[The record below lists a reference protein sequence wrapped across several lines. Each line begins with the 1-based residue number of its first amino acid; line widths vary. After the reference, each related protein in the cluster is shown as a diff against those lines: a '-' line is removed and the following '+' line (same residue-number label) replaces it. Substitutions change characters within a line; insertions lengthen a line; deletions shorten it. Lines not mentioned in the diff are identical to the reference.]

1 MSIVINTKRTINK
14 IKNMKNK
21 EKITMIT
28 AYDTLFAKLF
38 DNHIDMILVGDSLSM
53 SFGGDEDTLGID
65 LDQMIYHTNAVC
77 KGAKNSLIILDMPYG
92 SYIDEKTALSNAI
105 KVYKNT
111 PAHAIKIEGGEE
123 KSHIIKNL
131 TQNGI
136 AVMAHIGLLPQ
147 NVRGEGGYKVKG
159 KNEDEAQQ
167 LLKDAIAVQK
177 AGAFCVVIEGVKSEI
192 ATLITKKL
200 DIPTIG
206 IGAGVGTDG
215 QVLVWSDAFG
225 FFEDFQ
231 PKFVKRYLNGAQLI
245 KEALQTYVKEVKE
258 GSFPD
263 EKHSYN

>member
-1 MSIVINTKRTINK
+1 
-14 IKNMKNK
+14 MKNQ

-38 DNHIDMILVGDSLSM
+38 DNHVDMILVGDSLSM
-53 SFGGDEDTLGID
+53 SFGGDEDTLQIG
-65 LDQMIYHTNAVC
+65 LNEMIYHTKAVC
-77 KGAKNSLIILDMPYG
+77 KGAKNSLVVFDMPYG
-92 SYIDEKTALSNAI
+92 TYVNEKIALKNAI

-111 PAHAIKIEGGEE
+111 PAHAVKIEGGED
-123 KSHIIKNL
+123 KAHIIKTL

-147 NVRGEGGYKVKG
+147 SVRGDGGYKVKG
-159 KNEDEAQQ
+159 KSEDEAKK
-167 LLKDAIAVQK
+167 LLKDALAVQK
-177 AGAFCVVIEGVKSEI
+177 AGAFCVVVEGVKSEV

-206 IGAGVGTDG
+206 IGAGAGTDG

-225 FFEDFQ
+225 FFEDFK
-231 PKFVKRYLNGAQLI
+231 PKFVKRYLDGGKLI
-245 KEALQTYVKEVKE
+245 KEALQTYVKEVKD
-258 GSFPD
+258 GSFPN